1 MDKYDY
7 LKLTLYEYCINKLSR
22 AENNYIQWL
31 NNVQRNRAAQL
42 DLLELI
48 LALNEVQVT
57 QNIIYEIQ
65 DILRYIVY

>member
-31 NNVQRNRAAQL
+31 NNVQRNKADQ
-42 DLLELI
+42 LELI

>member
-1 MDKYDY
+1 MDKYENI
-7 LKLTLYEYCINKLSR
+7 KVTLYEYCVNKMSR

-31 NNVQRNRAAQL
+31 NNVQSNKADQL

-57 QNIIYEIQ
+57 QKIIFEIQ
-65 DILRYIVY
+65 DILKYIV

>member
-1 MDKYDY
+1 MQKFYKY
-7 LKLTLYEYCINKLSR
+7 SR
-22 AENNYIQWL
+22 NVTTIKKYGNNFIRVQTM
-31 NNVQRNRAAQL
+31 NVQRNRADQL

>member
-7 LKLTLYEYCINKLSR
+7 LKFTLYEYCINKLSR

-31 NNVQRNRAAQL
+31 NNVQRNKADQL
-42 DLLELI
+42 DLFELI

-57 QNIIYEIQ
+57 QKIIFEIQ
-65 DILRYIVY
+65 DILKYFV

>member
-1 MDKYDY
+1 MDKYEY
-7 LKLTLYEYCINKLSR
+7 IKVTLYEYCVNKMSR

-31 NNVQRNRAAQL
+31 NNVQRNKADQL

-57 QNIIYEIQ
+57 QKIIFEIQ
-65 DILRYIVY
+65 DILKYFV